1 MKLFFAM
8 PVMGCFLAAAVAISA
23 FPTQAATAQ
32 DEPVQVKSKSKSNK
46 KPAKNRPARVATAT
60 FIPGGSQETVAQRSA
75 RLKRECKG
83 AVNAGACEGYTR

>member
-1 MKLFFAM
+1 MKLFFAKPLM
-8 PVMGCFLAAAVAISA
+8 ACFLAATVVTSA
-23 FPTQAATAQ
+23 FPAQAAAAL
-32 DEPVQVKSKSKSNK
+32 DEPVQIKSKSKK
-46 KPAKNRPARVATAT
+46 KPVKPRPVRVATAT